1 MTSDPTVTRF
11 APSPTGYLHL
21 GHVRSALEG
30 WWAARGGGGRFLL
43 RLEDIDQNR
52 CRDEYAAAII
62 EDLVWLGLS
71 WDGPVRRQSE
81 HFDDYLRALD
91 RLEAMAVVYPC
102 FCTRREIRDEIA
114 HAGGAPHAQSGP
126 PYPGTCPGLR
136 GATTHRE
143 AVLWDR
149 LCVAARPRS
158 GACSDWPDRVG
169 RGGRRRAA
177 SEVSGIPL
185 RSVMSCL
192 PARTCRRAITSPLP
206 PTTRS
211 KGLRS

>member
-30 WWAARGGGGRFLL
+30 WRAARGDGGRFLL

-81 HFDDYLRALD
+81 HFDDYLRALE
-91 RLEAMAVVYPC
+91 RLE
-102 FCTRREIRDEIA
+102 E
-114 HAGGAPHAQSGP
+114 
-126 PYPGTCPGLR
+126 L
-136 GATTHRE
+136 
-143 AVLWDR
+143 AVLYRASARAVRSGTRSRAPTVRRTCDR
-149 LCVAARPRS
+149 DRRIRGRAAGSAGDSAPRS
-158 GACSDWPDRVG
+158 SALGSIMHCGSISLA
-169 RGGRRRAA
+169 
-177 SEVSGIPL
+177 
-185 RSVMSCL
+185 RSL
-192 PARTCRRAITSPLP
+192 
-206 PTTRS
+206 
-211 KGLRS
+211 